1 MMTMG
6 SRKNDPEGVSTV
18 NMICRSERI
27 MVLASAL
34 ACACT
39 PDSVHDASRL
49 GCTSPTS
56 SKRAVNSLT
65 VERGPK
71 GGAA

>member
-1 MMTMG
+1 MTMG

-39 PDSVHDASRL
+39 PDSVKAEAHRL
-49 GCTSPTS
+49 AHKLRDPKFYTART
-56 SKRAVNSLT
+56 KRAVNS
-65 VERGPK
+65 
-71 GGAA
+71 GGVL